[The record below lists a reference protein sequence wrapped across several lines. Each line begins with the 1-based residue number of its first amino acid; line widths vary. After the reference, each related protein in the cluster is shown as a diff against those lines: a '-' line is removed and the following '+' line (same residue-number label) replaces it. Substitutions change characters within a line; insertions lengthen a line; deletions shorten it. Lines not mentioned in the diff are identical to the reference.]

1 LKKLQDAVISKAK
14 DITMIKL
21 LVDYGAEMTGD
32 VFSSVVN
39 EKEAL
44 QYCLSAGLDP
54 SFMADLPLR
63 ACFKGSWTGPKNVES
78 YYDSFLLL
86 MKYISKNK
94 GTKTGLEHKG
104 NMIVKW
110 TAEYGR
116 TDILEW
122 YKENGLR

>member
-39 EKEAL
+39 EKKL
-44 QYCLSAGLDP
+44 YNMFKRRIRS

-63 ACFKGSWTGPKNVES
+63 ACFKVVGQ
-78 YYDSFLLL
+78 D
-86 MKYISKNK
+86 
-94 GTKTGLEHKG
+94 
-104 NMIVKW
+104 
-110 TAEYGR
+110 
-116 TDILEW
+116 
-122 YKENGLR
+122 